1 MAKSKKGGGTP
12 KGKGPSNSTPHRHR
26 GRPAYSSRTS
36 GTHTSNSYDGSG
48 RAPTFSLRDEARN
61 TERHHSFWSSDL
73 KLRHK
78 QINFISA
85 GTLHG
90 DDPKP
95 TGNDLNGSEDKNA
108 SDNLSAMALMSIQS
122 DGENSSSSSSAST
135 PNSEND
141 AIIPLGNKF
150 VEHDP
155 QAVVTPAP
163 IFLVDT
169 TGTQTIQ
176 TGLPPPKVRSA
187 SSTSSDSSEE
197 VILFKGRKGPQSR
210 CDSPSVSKQQKSSRR
225 LTKNSGRAENYETIK
240 SDEDSMEKPFSSV
253 PPSQRDINLAVPSV
267 SATTTPTNSGR
278 DESSLNKKAK
288 SQKPPRIQPLN
299 YQSLGQPKASMNDAS
314 GTSIANIVPTLVSDD
329 PPSQTWLQLN
339 TAIGSK
345 SDASQSEGS
354 EDVLS
359 TFMSKRLAGR
369 SPWEIGTTPWVHR
382 SKPGVGWTPAEALP
396 CEPRPR
402 KNRQRRRIK
411 QDEQDEAVHDYMEN
425 VKEQLEAGELSS
437 VLAQSSFGRR
447 DLSLD
452 DGNDWSPNVPSSDT
466 ANHSNYTPSGQ
477 EKKDYTDGDEW
488 NSVMLDDFNNMSTS
502 SDVMDSIERIVAKRQ
517 RKRGPQ
523 YLVVY
528 EGSHA
533 DDARWLPDTFLTT
546 RGDLELIRVFE
557 EKLLQNAIQSSDSSN
572 FDDEDGNTFED
583 SDSDST
589 KENVDDVD
597 DDFQDEK
604 DIVARRLERM
614 TDEQIARRLAKQEEL
629 GLGSEEVLLFDEED
643 GFELFEETA
652 TNIMHSPALGPSRRE
667 RARQRNKKTRA
678 NFPSASLMAEALE
691 QDPYNGFD
699 IMDTERPSLKK
710 KHKGRQGVL
719 PVELSD
725 SEIETHLRTVWETD
739 RKKKRFKKQ
748 EREQLRDEGLL
759 GKKNK
764 FKADLSIKYKD
775 GFTMSEIQ
783 NEIKEFLISEHTSL
797 ALPPMEAH
805 ERAFVHRFSNALG
818 LTSKS
823 VGSGNNRFTNLSKT
837 TRTRTF
843 NENHF
848 EGILHNKA
856 FRNGPGTGAGRKLRK
871 HAKGF
876 SKPVVSYRDGEVVGA
891 SAPEI
896 GADNRGRAML
906 EKMGWSSGTALGAL
920 NNKGILQP
928 IAHTVKT
935 GKAGLK

>member
-1 MAKSKKGGGTP
+1 MEVLPKEKGLQILPHTVTEVAQPIALVLPALMPQTP
-12 KGKGPSNSTPHRHR
+12 MMVGISSTHNNYRCSVFLA
-26 GRPAYSSRTS
+26 GSS
-36 GTHTSNSYDGSG
+36 

-90 DDPKP
+90 DDTKP
-95 TGNDLNGSEDKNA
+95 VGNDLKGSEDKNA
-108 SDNLSAMALMSIQS
+108 SYNLDAMALMSIQS

-150 VEHDP
+150 VKHDP
-155 QAVVTPAP
+155 QAAVTVP

-197 VILFKGRKGPQSR
+197 IILFKGRKGPQSR

-225 LTKNSGRAENYETIK
+225 LTKNSSRTENYETVR
-240 SDEDSMEKPFSSV
+240 SNEDAMEKPFSWV
-253 PPSQRDINLAVPSV
+253 PPSQRDINLAIQSE
-267 SATTTPTNSGR
+267 SAITTTTTTPTNSGR
-278 DESSLNKKAK
+278 DKSSLNKKAK
-288 SQKPPRIQPLN
+288 SQRPPRIQPLN
-299 YQSLGQPKASMNDAS
+299 YQPQGQPKASMNDAS
-314 GTSIANIVPTLVSDD
+314 GTSIADTLPTLISDD
-329 PPSQTWLQLN
+329 PPSQTWLQLK

-345 SDASQSEGS
+345 SEGSQSEGS

-425 VKEQLEAGELSS
+425 IKEQLEADKLDP
-437 VLAQSSFGRR
+437 VLAQSPFGRR

-452 DGNDWSPNVPSSDT
+452 DGNDWSPNVPSSEV
-466 ANHSNYTPSGQ
+466 ANHSDYTLSGQ
-477 EKKDYTDGDEW
+477 EKKDYTDRDEW
-488 NSVMLDDFNNMSTS
+488 NSVMLNDFDNMSTS
-502 SDVMDSIERIVAKRQ
+502 SDVMDSIKRILAKRQ

-528 EGSHA
+528 EGSHV

-546 RGDLELIRVFE
+546 PGDLELIRVFE
-557 EKLLQNAIQSSDSSN
+557 EKLLQDAIQSSGSSN
-572 FDDEDGNTFED
+572 FDDEDGNTLED
-583 SDSDST
+583 SDSDFT
-589 KENVDDVD
+589 GENVDDVD

-614 TDEQIARRLAKQEEL
+614 TDEQIAQRLAKQEEL

-643 GFELFEETA
+643 GFELFEGTA
-652 TNIMHSPALGPSRRE
+652 TNIMHSPALGHSRRE

-699 IMDTERPSLKK
+699 IIDTERPSLKK
-710 KHKGRQGVL
+710 KSKGRQGVL

-725 SEIETHLRTVWETD
+725 SEMETHLRTVWEAD
-739 RKKKRFKKQ
+739 HKKKRLKKQ
-748 EREQLRDEGLL
+748 EREQLREEGLL

-783 NEIKEFLISEHTSL
+783 NEIKEFLISEHT
-797 ALPPMEAH
+797 
-805 ERAFVHRFSNALG
+805 R
-818 LTSKS
+818 
-823 VGSGNNRFTNLSKT
+823 
-837 TRTRTF
+837 
-843 NENHF
+843 
-848 EGILHNKA
+848 
-856 FRNGPGTGAGRKLRK
+856 
-871 HAKGF
+871 
-876 SKPVVSYRDGEVVGA
+876 
-891 SAPEI
+891 
-896 GADNRGRAML
+896 
-906 EKMGWSSGTALGAL
+906 
-920 NNKGILQP
+920 
-928 IAHTVKT
+928 
-935 GKAGLK
+935 